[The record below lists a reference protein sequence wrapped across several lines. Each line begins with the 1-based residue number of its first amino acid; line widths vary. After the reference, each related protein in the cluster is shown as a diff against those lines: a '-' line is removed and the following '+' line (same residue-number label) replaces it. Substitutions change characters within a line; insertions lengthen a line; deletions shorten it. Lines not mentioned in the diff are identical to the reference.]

1 MLIGQVGEPETGYPM
16 AHNGPHI
23 ETVVMC
29 DPATP
34 SPIVRRG
41 YRQKIKRRGGWLA
54 NDSAILSYG
63 CTSPT
68 TKSWVEM
75 RVVLVEPA
83 FFSKI
88 ELRRD
93 GCHHK
98 HAVVGRRTV
107 RPRPAVDPGPGLR
120 GRMEII
126 GTKVVLG
133 RPRMHG
139 QCSFADPSRG
149 RGIGS
154 VCSVVF
160 PRGRDAAGVAWAI
173 PFPLPNVFGSKLGG
187 LVTPVTA
194 KKKKKR
200 HNHSVQHPAAPCLE

>member
-107 RPRPAVDPGPGLR
+107 RPRPAVDPGPDCEDAWKSLELKLCLDARECMANAVSRIHREEEASAAFAASCFLGEGTRRELR
-120 GRMEII
+120 GRSHSPSP
-126 GTKVVLG
+126 TFL
-133 RPRMHG
+133 
-139 QCSFADPSRG
+139 DPSWGDSSR
-149 RGIGS
+149 
-154 VCSVVF
+154 
-160 PRGRDAAGVAWAI
+160 
-173 PFPLPNVFGSKLGG
+173 
-187 LVTPVTA
+187 
-194 KKKKKR
+194 
-200 HNHSVQHPAAPCLE
+200 Q